1 MLGLRIVADN
11 VRSALRRAE
20 RCASRPQTEV
30 WVTPRLVITR
40 RPRRIQ
46 AASLQNVT
54 ATKGRPDHD
63 QENQFMSTHLGRYA
77 AVTGAGSGNGKAIAE
92 TLLDEGASVAL
103 LDINLDSLQE
113 ITEKYPQAIA
123 VEANVADENS
133 ARAAA
138 NEVESAF
145 GRLDLLVNNAGI
157 VKSSNFE
164 DLSREEWDQ
173 VFAVNSTGPF
183 LMSQAMNG
191 LLREGV
197 AARGDNATSAIVN
210 ITSVE
215 AHIVISSSGHPQIH
229 YNASKGALLQLT
241 RALAVEC
248 ASNKIRVNAV
258 APGFIETPFTRAV
271 LGNPEVLNWLLER
284 TPMGRVGQPE
294 DVANAVSFLG
304 SEKASWVTG
313 ATLFVDGGWT
323 VF

>member
-1 MLGLRIVADN
+1 
-11 VRSALRRAE
+11 
-20 RCASRPQTEV
+20 
-30 WVTPRLVITR
+30 
-40 RPRRIQ
+40 
-46 AASLQNVT
+46 
-54 ATKGRPDHD
+54 
-63 QENQFMSTHLGRYA
+63 MSTHLGRYA

-103 LDINLDSLQE
+103 LDINLDSLRE

-123 VEANVADENS
+123 VEANVAEEDS
-133 ARAAA
+133 VHAAA
-138 NEVESAF
+138 NEIASAF

-157 VKSSNFE
+157 VKGSNFE

-197 AARGDNATSAIVN
+197 AARGDNATAAIVN

-323 VF
+323 VY